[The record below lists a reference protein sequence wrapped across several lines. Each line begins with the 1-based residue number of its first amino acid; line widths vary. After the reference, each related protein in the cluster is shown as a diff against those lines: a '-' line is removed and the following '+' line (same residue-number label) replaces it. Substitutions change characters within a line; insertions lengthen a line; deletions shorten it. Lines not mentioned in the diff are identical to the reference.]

1 VTVAAFA
8 AVAFVIAPPVVALAH
23 GGGLGRGTRIQLPK
37 QQQPAVGAELGA
49 VEMELDP
56 PIEIQPQSIAPG
68 LTRKMSERHCH
79 WHHPSH

>member
-1 VTVAAFA
+1 
-8 AVAFVIAPPVVALAH
+8 
-23 GGGLGRGTRIQLPK
+23 
-37 QQQPAVGAELGA
+37 